1 MNQIK
6 SHRST
11 LVVAAA
17 ALLSLSLAPGLKA
30 QANGDLLVR
39 VRAQGSVSQVAGRLK
54 QAVSQNGLMVMGQL
68 NQGKVLGMTGA
79 KVESQSF
86 FVGNP
91 QLGKKLFAAD
101 EGVGVVVPVRVN
113 VYRDGQGHTVISYL
127 KPSGALKAYGSPAL
141 DKMAPMLDQ
150 KLHAIASAAA
160 TS

>member
-1 MNQIK
+1 VNK
-6 SHRST
+6 TRSYRSA
-11 LVVAAA
+11 LSVAAA
-17 ALLSLSLAPGLKA
+17 ALLSLSLAPGLRA
-30 QANGDLLVR
+30 QSNGDLLVR
-39 VRAQGSVSQVAGRLK
+39 VQAQGSVSQVAGRLK

-79 KVESQSF
+79 NVESQSF

-91 QLGKKLFAAD
+91 KLGKKLFEAD

-127 KPSGALKAYGSPAL
+127 KPSEELKAYGSQGL

-150 KLHAIASAAA
+150 KLHAIAAAA
-160 TS
+160 AS

>member
-1 MNQIK
+1 MK
-6 SHRST
+6 KTRSYRSA
-11 LVVAAA
+11 LAVAAA
-17 ALLSLSLAPGLKA
+17 TLLSLSVAPGLRA
-30 QANGDLLVR
+30 QMSGDMLVR
-39 VRAQGSVSQVAGRLK
+39 VQAQGSVSQVAGRLK

-127 KPSGALKAYGSPAL
+127 KPSEELRAYGSPAL

-150 KLHAIASAAA
+150 KLHAIAAAA
-160 TS
+160 AS

>member
-1 MNQIK
+1 MK
-6 SHRST
+6 ETRSYRSALAVT
-11 LVVAAA
+11 AA

-39 VRAQGSVSQVAGRLK
+39 VQAQGSVSQVAGRLK

-68 NQGKVLGMTGA
+68 NQGKILGMTGA

-86 FVGNP
+86 FLGNP

-101 EGVGVVVPVRVN
+101 EGVGVAVPVRIN
-113 VYRDGQGHTVISYL
+113 VYRDGQGHTVISYF
-127 KPSGALKAYGSPAL
+127 KPSEELKAFGSPVL